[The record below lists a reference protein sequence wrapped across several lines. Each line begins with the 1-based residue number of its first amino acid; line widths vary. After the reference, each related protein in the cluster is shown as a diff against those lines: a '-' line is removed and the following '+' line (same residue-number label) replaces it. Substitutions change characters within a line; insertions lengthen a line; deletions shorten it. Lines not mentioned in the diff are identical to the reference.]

1 MLGSTQFTP
10 NLATWMCVCVHHDIA
25 YRCSN
30 THASDLER
38 MNVCMKYQSINI
50 GDIIESIVSHTDII
64 HKHKYVT
71 HRHFIY
77 RSYQYIYIYILV
89 SIR

>member
-77 RSYQYIYIYILV
+77 RSYKYIYIY
-89 SIR
+89 